1 MNRTLSNR
9 RRAFSIW
16 EMLVALALLVF
27 VLDAAGHLF
36 RSVILLS
43 SDSQKISSQGSQ
55 VDSAIAQMRR
65 DVWSANDIGVSDSRL
80 VTLDKIA
87 WRLDSDGT
95 VERADA
101 NGRIEQWPQI
111 GAKWKFSSDGPV
123 LTISDEKSK
132 DLLAVRLVSQTMLSR
147 QVR

>member
-1 MNRTLSNR
+1 MNRTISNR
-9 RRAFSIW
+9 RRAFSLW

-27 VLDAAGHLF
+27 VLDAAGRLF

-43 SDSQKISSQGSQ
+43 SDTQKISSQGSQ

-132 DLLAVRLVSQTMLSR
+132 DLLAVRPVSQTMLSR

>member
-1 MNRTLSNR
+1 MNRTISNR
-9 RRAFSIW
+9 RRAFSLW

-27 VLDAAGHLF
+27 VLDAAGRLF

-43 SDSQKISSQGSQ
+43 SDTQKISSQGSQ

>member
-55 VDSAIAQMRR
+55 VDSAISQMRR
-65 DVWSANDIGVSDSRL
+65 DVWSANDIGVSDSRV

-95 VERADA
+95 VERSDA

-111 GAKWKFSSDGPV
+111 GAKWKFASDGPV
-123 LTISDEKSK
+123 LTISDETSK

-147 QVR
+147 QSR